1 MLIGCTHSPGSWLPL
16 PVCHSKL
23 PACLSVMTVVYVAGS
38 LLFNDAALV
47 QSKTSETKK
56 GLRVLLQKNIRELS

>member
-1 MLIGCTHSPGSWLPL
+1 
-16 PVCHSKL
+16 
-23 PACLSVMTVVYVAGS
+23 MTVVYVAGS

-56 GLRVLLQKNIRELS
+56 ALRVLLQENIRELS